1 VKRALVFAVITAGLL
16 GASWGAYRTVA
27 PSEPELSRFIPSG
40 PLLYLQAKN
49 LNSLLSDWDKSAE
62 KSTWLKS
69 SNYEVFSRSRLFLR
83 LKDAEGEFSSVAG
96 VPADTNLLHQ
106 LAGEQ
111 SALALFDIG
120 KLQFLYITRLPSA
133 ASIESALWQTRAK
146 FETRSAGS
154 VTFYYRHDP
163 DSDREVAFAV
173 TGDYLL
179 LATREDLMAGALQL
193 IAGGGKD
200 HAMEQEPWWSRS
212 ISATGEAGD
221 LRMVLNLEKIVPSP
235 YFRSYWIQQNITDMK
250 QYSAA
255 ICDLKRSSSEYL
267 EQRTLWKKDA
277 AAQAQSDTKGAGAVA
292 DLLRLVPAADTG
304 IYEAKANPD
313 AKESLALLETKILAP
328 HLGPAA
334 TQKLAPEVQQLG
346 SGETGSSSDLETRID
361 QPPVQNSPATESDSS
376 AVLKDLLAKNHVLAE
391 LQLQG
396 TARDSAGVFVRIH
409 STVVF
414 VAESD
419 WNENAVRVALVDF
432 VRPAFT
438 TGQLGVEWKS
448 AQGYSQLDGLWPLS
462 LAIHGKYLFV
472 SDDPALLTSVLANM
486 TQKPTATTAVLVA
499 GFDHHRERQNFSA
512 LTRLLD
518 RGQQQPANGR
528 QPEFFS
534 GNIASLSS
542 MFKDVSSETVIVRDA
557 NDRQTQTVTYAWA
570 H

>member
-1 VKRALVFAVITAGLL
+1 MKRALVFAVITAGLL
-16 GASWGAYRTVA
+16 GASWGAYRAVA
-27 PSEPELSRFIPSG
+27 PPEPELSRFIPSG
-40 PLLYLQAKN
+40 PLLYLQAKDF
-49 LNSLLSDWDKSAE
+49 NSLLSDWGKSAE
-62 KSTWLKS
+62 KSTWLRS

-96 VPADTNLLHQ
+96 VPADVNLLHQ
-106 LAGEQ
+106 VAGEQ

-133 ASIESALWQTRAK
+133 AFMQSALWQTRAK
-146 FETRSAGS
+146 FETRSAGG

-193 IAGGGKD
+193 IAGGKD
-200 HAMEQEPWWSRS
+200 HTLEQELWWSRS
-212 ISATGEAGD
+212 VSAAGESGD
-221 LRMVLNLEKIVPSP
+221 LRMVLNLEKMVPSP
-235 YFRSYWIQQNITDMK
+235 YFRSYWIQQNITEMK

-255 ICDLKRSSSEYL
+255 ICDLTRSGNEYR
-267 EQRTLWKKDA
+267 EERILWKKDA
-277 AAQAQSDTKGAGAVA
+277 AAQAQPDTKGAAAVA
-292 DLLRLVPAADTG
+292 DLLRVVPAADSG
-304 IYEAKANPD
+304 IYAAKANPEE
-313 AKESLALLETKILAP
+313 KESLALLETKILAP

-334 TQKLAPEVQQLG
+334 TQKLAPEVQLG
-346 SGETGSSSDLETRID
+346 GGETGSSSDLETRID
-361 QPPVQNSPATESDSS
+361 RPPVQNSAATESDNS
-376 AVLKDLLAKNHVLAE
+376 AALRDLVTKNQVLAQ

-409 STVVF
+409 SAVVF
-414 VAESD
+414 LAESD
-419 WNENAVRVALVDF
+419 WNENAVRTALVEF

-438 TGQLGVEWKS
+438 TAQLGVEWKS

-462 LAIHGKYLFV
+462 LAVHGKYLLV
-472 SDDPALLTSVLANM
+472 SDDPALLASALTNM
-486 TQKPTATTAVLVA
+486 NQKATTTTALFAA
-499 GFDHHRERQNFSA
+499 GFNHHRERQNFST

-518 RGQQQPANGR
+518 RGEQEPANGQ

-542 MFKDVSSETVIVRDA
+542 MFKDVSSETVIVRDGT
-557 NDRQTQTVTYAWA
+557 DRQTQTVTYSWA